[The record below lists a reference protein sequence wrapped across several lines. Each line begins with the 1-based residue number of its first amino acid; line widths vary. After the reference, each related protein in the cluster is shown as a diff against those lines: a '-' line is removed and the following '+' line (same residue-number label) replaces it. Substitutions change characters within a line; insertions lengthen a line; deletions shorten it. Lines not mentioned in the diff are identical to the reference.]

1 MNRRLWIAFGVVIVV
16 LAVGLP
22 IFLVLN
28 GTLSAGGR

>member
-1 MNRRLWIAFGVVIVV
+1 MNRRLWIAVGVVIVV

-22 IFLVLN
+22 ILFVFN